1 MGSARCA
8 LADFGAPALTGHERK
23 GLTMRPYHV
32 AIVGSGPSGFFAAA
46 SLLKAAD
53 ASVDIDVVV
62 DMLEML
68 PTPWGLVR
76 SGVAPDHPKIKS
88 ISKQFEKIAEDPRF
102 RFFGNVVLGEHVQV
116 DELAE
121 RYDAVIYA
129 IGAQSDRSLR
139 IPGEDLPGSMAAVEF
154 VGWYNAHPHF
164 GDATP
169 DLSGRR
175 AVVIGNG
182 NVALDVARILVTDP
196 EELARTDIADHA
208 LESLRPCGVEEVV
221 IIGRRG
227 PLQTAFTTL
236 ELRELADLEG
246 VDVIVDPAQLQDIT
260 DEDTAAAGKTT
271 KQNIKVLRDYAE
283 RAPRPGHRRIVFRF
297 LTSPVEIK
305 GDGKV
310 EGIVLGRNELV
321 TDQNGQVAAKDS
333 GDREELPVQLVVRSV
348 GYRGMPTPGL
358 PFDKETATIPNTN
371 GRVEGS
377 RNEYVVG
384 WIKRGPTGVIGT
396 NKKDSQDTVDALL
409 ADLAGAKQGLAAL
422 PDDHADELAR
432 WLASR
437 QPRLVTSAH
446 WEIIDRHERAAGEP
460 HGRPRVKL
468 PSLTEL
474 LRISHG

>member
-1 MGSARCA
+1 
-8 LADFGAPALTGHERK
+8 
-23 GLTMRPYHV
+23 MRPYHV

-53 ASVDIDVVV
+53 ACEDIDVAV

-88 ISKQFEKIAEDPRF
+88 ISKQFEKTSEDPRF
-102 RFFGNVVLGEHVQV
+102 RFFGNVAVGEHVHSG
-116 DELAE
+116 ELAE

-129 IGAQSDRSLR
+129 VGAQSDRALN
-139 IPGEDLPGSMAAVEF
+139 IPGEDLPGSIAAVDF
-154 VGWYNAHPHF
+154 VGWYNAHPNF
-164 GDATP
+164 EQKTP
-169 DLSGRR
+169 DLAGRR

-196 EELARTDIADHA
+196 EALGLTDIADHA
-208 LESLRPCGVEEVV
+208 LESLRPCGIEEVV

-236 ELRELADLEG
+236 ELRELGDLDG
-246 VDVIVDPAQLQDIT
+246 VDVIVDPAHLEGIT
-260 DEDTAAAGKTT
+260 DEDAAAAGKTA
-271 KQNIKVLRDYAE
+271 KQNINVLRDYAN
-283 RAPRPGHRRIVFRF
+283 RAPRPGHRRIVLRF
-297 LTSPVEIK
+297 MTSPIEIK
-305 GDGKV
+305 GNGKV
-310 EGIVLGRNELV
+310 ERIVLGRNELV
-321 TDQNGQVAAKDS
+321 TDANGWVAAKDT
-333 GDREELPVQLVVRSV
+333 GERDELPVELVVRSV
-348 GYRGMPTPGL
+348 GYRGVPTPGL
-358 PFDKETATIPNTN
+358 PFDDKTATIPNTD
-371 GRVEGS
+371 GRIECS

-396 NKKDSQDTVDALL
+396 NKKDSQETVDTVI
-409 ADLAGAKQGLAAL
+409 ADLARAKESGLADF
-422 PDDHADELAR
+422 PEDHADKVAD

-437 QPRLVTSAH
+437 QPKLVTSAH

-468 PSLTEL
+468 PSLAEL

>member
-1 MGSARCA
+1 
-8 LADFGAPALTGHERK
+8 
-23 GLTMRPYHV
+23 MRRFHV

-53 ASVDIDVVV
+53 TSDEIDVAV

-88 ISKQFEKIAEDPRF
+88 ISKQFEKTAADPRF
-102 RFFGNVVLGEHVQV
+102 RFFGNVVVGEHIEAA
-116 DELAE
+116 ELAE

-129 IGAQSDRSLR
+129 VGAQSDRSLN
-139 IPGEDLPGSMAAVEF
+139 IPGEELPGSVAAVDF
-154 VGWYNAHPHF
+154 VGWYNAHPNF
-164 GDATP
+164 EQISP
-169 DLSGRR
+169 DLSGAR

-182 NVALDVARILVTDP
+182 NVALDVARILVTAPDA
-196 EELARTDIADHA
+196 LAATDIADHA

-221 IIGRRG
+221 ILGRRG

-246 VDVIVDPAQLQDIT
+246 VDVIVDPAQLEGIT
-260 DEDTAAAGKTT
+260 DEEAEAAGKTT
-271 KQNIKVLRDYAE
+271 KQNIKVLRDYAGRE
-283 RAPRPGHRRIVFRF
+283 PRPGHRRMVFRF
-297 LTSPVEIK
+297 LTSPIEIK
-305 GDGKV
+305 GDERV

-321 TDQNGQVAAKDS
+321 ADESGRVSAKDT
-333 GDREELPVQLVVRSV
+333 GEREELPAQLVVRSV
-348 GYRGMPTPGL
+348 GYRGVPTPGL
-358 PFDKETATIPNTN
+358 PFDDKSATIPNTD
-371 GRVEGS
+371 GRVHGR

-396 NKKDSQDTVDALL
+396 NKKDSQDTVDTLISDLTGGQDLAESPADRADQL
-409 ADLAGAKQGLAAL
+409 AD
-422 PDDHADELAR
+422 

-437 QPRLVTSAH
+437 QPKLVTSAH
-446 WEIIDRHERAAGEP
+446 WDVIDAYERAAGEP

-468 PSLTEL
+468 PNLAEL
-474 LRISHG
+474 LRIGHG

>member
-1 MGSARCA
+1 
-8 LADFGAPALTGHERK
+8 
-23 GLTMRPYHV
+23 MRPYHV
-32 AIVGSGPSGFFAAA
+32 AIVGSGPAGFFAAA

-53 ASVDIDVVV
+53 ASDEIEVAV

-88 ISKQFEKIAEDPRF
+88 ISNQFEKTGEDPRF
-102 RFFGNVVLGEHVQV
+102 RFFGNVVVGEHVQAA
-116 DELAE
+116 ELAE
-121 RYDAVIYA
+121 RYDAVIYG
-129 IGAQSDRSLR
+129 IGAQTDRALN
-139 IPGEDLPGSMAAVEF
+139 IPGEDLPGSIAAVDF

-164 GDATP
+164 QQMAP
-169 DLSGRR
+169 DLSGGR
-175 AVVIGNG
+175 AVVVGNG

-196 EELARTDIADHA
+196 DVLALTDIADHA
-208 LESLRPCGVEEVV
+208 LESLRPRSVEEVM
-221 IIGRRG
+221 ILGRRG

-246 VDVIVDPAQLQDIT
+246 VDVIVDPAQLEGIT
-260 DEDTAAAGKTT
+260 DEDAAAVGKVC
-271 KQNIKVLRDYAE
+271 KQNIKVLRDYASRE
-283 RAPRPGHRRIVFRF
+283 PRPGHRRIVFRF

-305 GDGKV
+305 GEGKV
-310 EGIVLGRNELV
+310 ERIVLGRNELV
-321 TDQNGQVAAKDS
+321 TDSGRVVAKHT
-333 GDREELPVQLVVRSV
+333 GDREELPVELVVRAV

-358 PFDKETATIPNTN
+358 PFDDNSGTIPNTD
-371 GRVEGS
+371 GRVAGS

-396 NKKDSQDTVDALL
+396 NKKDSQDTVDTLIDDLTGAGEGGM
-409 ADLAGAKQGLAAL
+409 ADF
-422 PDDHADELAR
+422 PEDHADKLAD

-437 QPRLVTSAH
+437 QPKLVTSAH

-468 PSLTEL
+468 PSLAEL